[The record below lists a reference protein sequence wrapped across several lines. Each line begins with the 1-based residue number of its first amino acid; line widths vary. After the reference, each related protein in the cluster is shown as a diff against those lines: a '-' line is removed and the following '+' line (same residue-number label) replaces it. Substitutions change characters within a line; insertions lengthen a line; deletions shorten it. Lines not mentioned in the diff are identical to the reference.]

1 MGSFM
6 TGQPGLDVS
15 IFDMIVETGDVQA
28 RLQLAVELGGLLNDA
43 AAPENERDC
52 VVPCVLKLAAD
63 PVKDVRRVL
72 AESLIAAKDL
82 NGDILFSIIAD
93 DDDIALS
100 FLAETP
106 ALDHWKM
113 RSIARVGDTARQVT
127 LARRPDLDDEV
138 IKEIATQADL
148 SACLALFDNEQCTLS
163 DRNCRILYARFGRVQ
178 EIIDRL
184 LALDALPLDIRIL
197 QAKRASNQVHQ
208 LMAERGWVPAN
219 DAADM
224 VADAEER
231 AILQIL
237 ESANDVELPSLIR
250 FMTSRNMLTT
260 SIIMR
265 SAATGNMRTVEAA
278 MAHLANVSLTKAQ
291 DALYGSASSFNSLY
305 RGSGLPQTC
314 VGLLRAAGQ
323 VERELRDAK
332 RMLSD
337 ENFGRRLIEQI
348 MTGDGAMAAG
358 ERAKYLDFVGRYSG
372 ERVRLIAS
380 RLRDELVS
388 AA

>member
-1 MGSFM
+1 M
-6 TGQPGLDVS
+6 TGQPGLDVG
-15 IFDMIVETGDVQA
+15 IFDMIIETGDVQA
-28 RLQLAVELGGLLNDA
+28 RMQLAVELAGLINDA
-43 AAPENERDC
+43 EAPESERAC
-52 VVPCVLKLAAD
+52 VVPSVLKLAAD

-72 AESLIAAKDL
+72 AETVTTAKDL
-82 NGDILFSIIAD
+82 HGDILFSIIAD
-93 DDDIALS
+93 DDDIALP

-113 RSIARVGDTARQVT
+113 RSIARVGDPARQIT
-127 LARRPDLDDEV
+127 LAHRPDLDDDV
-138 IKEIATQADL
+138 VKEIATQADL

-163 DRNCRILYARFGRVQ
+163 DRNCRILYARFGGVQ

-184 LALDALPLDIRIL
+184 LALDTLPLDIRIL

-237 ESANDVELPSLIR
+237 DSANDAELPPLIR
-250 FMTSRNMLTT
+250 FMTSRSMLTA
-260 SIIMR
+260 SIVMR
-265 SAATGNMRTVEAA
+265 SAASGNMRIVETA
-278 MAHLANVSLTKAQ
+278 MAHLANVSLAKAQ
-291 DALYGSASSFNSLY
+291 DALYGGASAFNSLY
-305 RGSGLPQTC
+305 RGSGLPPTC
-314 VGLLRAAGQ
+314 IGLIRAAGQ
-323 VERELRDAK
+323 VERELREAK
-332 RMLSD
+332 RMLTP

-348 MTGDGAMAAG
+348 MTGDGAMAAAD
-358 ERAKYLDFVGRYSG
+358 RAKYLDLVGRYSG

-380 RLRDELVS
+380 RLREGLVS

>member
-1 MGSFM
+1 MN
-6 TGQPGLDVS
+6 GQPGLDVS

-28 RLQLAVELGGLLNDA
+28 RLQLAVELAGLVNDA
-43 AAPENERDC
+43 EAPEAERDC
-52 VVPCVLKLAAD
+52 VVPCLLKLASD
-63 PVKDVRRVL
+63 PVKEVRRVL
-72 AESLIAAKDL
+72 AEALVGAKELHGDL
-82 NGDILFSIIAD
+82 LFSIVAD
-93 DDDIALS
+93 DDDIALP

-113 RSIARVGDTARQVT
+113 RSIVRVGDVARQVT
-127 LARRPDLDDEV
+127 VAGRPDIDDDV

-148 SACLALFDNEQCTLS
+148 AACLALFDNMQCTLCE
-163 DRNCRILYARFGRVQ
+163 RNCRILYARFGRVQ
-178 EIIDRL
+178 EVIDRL
-184 LALDALPLDIRIL
+184 LALDTLPLDIRIL
-197 QAKRASNQVHQ
+197 QARRASNQVHQ

-237 ESANDVELPSLIR
+237 DSANDLELPSLIR
-250 FMTSRNMLTT
+250 FMTSRSMLNA

-265 SAATGNMRTVEAA
+265 SACAGNMRIVEVA
-278 MAHLANVSLTKAQ
+278 MAHLANASLAKAQ
-291 DALYGSASSFNSLY
+291 DALYGGASAFNSLY
-305 RGSGLPQTC
+305 RSSGLPQSC
-314 VGLLRAAGQ
+314 IGLLRAAGQ

-332 RMLSD
+332 RLLSD
-337 ENFGRRLIEQI
+337 ENFGRRLIEQV
-348 MTGDGAMAAG
+348 MTGDGAMSAA

-372 ERVRLIAS
+372 ERVRVIAS
-380 RLRDELVS
+380 RLREGLVS

>member
-1 MGSFM
+1 MK
-6 TGQPGLDVS
+6 GQPGLDVS

-28 RLQLAVELGGLLNDA
+28 RMQLAVELAGLVNDA
-43 AAPENERDC
+43 EAPENERDC
-52 VVPCVLKLAAD
+52 VVPSLLKLASD
-63 PVKDVRRVL
+63 PVKEVRRVL
-72 AESLIAAKDL
+72 AETLVTARYL
-82 NGDILFSIIAD
+82 HGDILFSIVAD
-93 DDDIALS
+93 DDDIALA

-113 RSIARVGDTARQVT
+113 RSIVRVGDTARQVT
-127 LARRPDLDDEV
+127 LAQRPDLDDDV
-138 IKEIATQADL
+138 IKEIATQADIA
-148 SACLALFDNEQCTLS
+148 ACLALFDNAQCTLS
-163 DRNCRILYARFGRVQ
+163 ERNCRILYARFGRVQ

-184 LALDALPLDIRIL
+184 LALDTLPLDIRVL

-237 ESANDVELPSLIR
+237 DSANDLELPSLIR
-250 FMTSRNMLTT
+250 FMTSRNMLNA

-265 SAATGNMRTVEAA
+265 SACAGNMRIVEVA
-278 MAHLANVSLTKAQ
+278 MAHLANVSLAKAQ
-291 DALYGSASSFNSLY
+291 DALYGGSSAFNSLY

-314 VGLLRAAGQ
+314 IGLLRAAGQ

-332 RMLSD
+332 RILSD
-337 ENFGRRLIEQI
+337 ESFGRRLIEQI
-348 MTGDGAMAAG
+348 MTGDGAMSAA
-358 ERAKYLDFVGRYSG
+358 ERAKYLDIVGRYSSD
-372 ERVRLIAS
+372 RVRVIAS
-380 RLRDELVS
+380 RLREGLVS

>member
-1 MGSFM
+1 MK
-6 TGQPGLDVS
+6 GQAGLDVS

-28 RLQLAVELGGLLNDA
+28 RMQLAVELAGLINNA
-43 AAPENERDC
+43 EAPENERDC
-52 VVPCVLKLAAD
+52 VVPSLLKLASD
-63 PVKDVRRVL
+63 PVKEVRRVL
-72 AESLIAAKDL
+72 AEALVTARDL
-82 NGDILFSIIAD
+82 HGDILFSIIAD
-93 DDDIALS
+93 DDDIALT
-100 FLAETP
+100 FLAETA

-113 RSIARVGDTARQVT
+113 RSIVRVGDTARQVT
-127 LARRPDLDDEV
+127 LAQRPDLDDDV
-138 IKEIATQADL
+138 IKEIVTQADIA
-148 SACLALFDNEQCTLS
+148 ACLALFDNAQCTLS
-163 DRNCRILYARFGRVQ
+163 ERNCRILYARFGRVQ

-184 LALDALPLDIRIL
+184 LALDTLPLDIRVL

-237 ESANDVELPSLIR
+237 DSASDLELPSLIR
-250 FMTSRNMLTT
+250 FMTGRNMLNA

-265 SAATGNMRTVEAA
+265 SACAGNMRIVEVT
-278 MAHLANVSLTKAQ
+278 MAHLANVSLAKAQ
-291 DALYGSASSFNSLY
+291 DALYGSASAFNSLY

-314 VGLLRAAGQ
+314 IGLLRAAGQ

-332 RMLSD
+332 RILSD
-337 ENFGRRLIEQI
+337 EDFGRRLIEQI
-348 MTGDGAMAAG
+348 MTGDGAMSAA
-358 ERAKYLDFVGRYSG
+358 ERAKYLDLVGRYSS
-372 ERVRLIAS
+372 ERVRVIAS
-380 RLRDELVS
+380 RLREGLVS

>member
-1 MGSFM
+1 M
-6 TGQPGLDVS
+6 TGQPGLDVG
-15 IFDMIVETGDVQA
+15 IFDMIIETGDAQA
-28 RLQLAVELGGLLNDA
+28 RTQLAVELAGLLNDPE
-43 AAPENERDC
+43 APENERDC
-52 VVPCVLKLAAD
+52 VVPVMLKLTTD
-63 PVKDVRRVL
+63 PVKEVRRTL
-72 AESLIAAKDL
+72 AETIVVAKDL
-82 NGDILFSIIAD
+82 HSDILFSIIAD
-93 DDDIALS
+93 EDDIALP

-127 LARRPDLDDEV
+127 LAKRPDLDDDV
-138 IKEIATQADL
+138 VKEIATQADL
-148 SACLALFDNEQCTLS
+148 AACLTLFDNEQCVLS

-184 LALDALPLDIRIL
+184 LALDTLPLDIRIL

-237 ESANDVELPSLIR
+237 DGANDVELPSLIR
-250 FMTSRNMLTT
+250 FMTGRSILTA
-260 SIIMR
+260 SMVMR
-265 SAATGNMRTVEAA
+265 SACVGNMRIVESAV
-278 MAHLANVSLTKAQ
+278 AHLANVTVAKAQ
-291 DALYGSASSFNSLY
+291 DALYGGTSAFNSLY
-305 RGSGLPQTC
+305 RSSGLPQTC
-314 VGLLRAAGQ
+314 TGLIRAAGQ

-332 RMLSD
+332 RVLSE
-337 ENFGRRLIEQI
+337 ENFARRLIEQV
-348 MTGDGAMAAG
+348 MTGDGAMPAA
-358 ERAKYLDFVGRYSG
+358 ERAKYLDFIGRYSG
-372 ERVRLIAS
+372 ERIRLIAN
-380 RLRDELVS
+380 RLREGLVS

>member
-1 MGSFM
+1 MK
-6 TGQPGLDVS
+6 GQPGLDVS

-28 RLQLAVELGGLLNDA
+28 RMQLAVELAGLISDA
-43 AAPENERDC
+43 EAPENERDC
-52 VVPCVLKLAAD
+52 VVPSLLKLASD
-63 PVKDVRRVL
+63 PVKEVRRAL
-72 AESLIAAKDL
+72 AETLVTARYL
-82 NGDILFSIIAD
+82 HGDILFSIVAD
-93 DDDIALS
+93 DDDIALR

-113 RSIARVGDTARQVT
+113 RSIVRVGDTARQVT
-127 LARRPDLDDEV
+127 LAQRPDLDDDV
-138 IKEIATQADL
+138 VKEIATQADIA
-148 SACLALFDNEQCTLS
+148 ACLALFDNAQCTLS
-163 DRNCRILYARFGRVQ
+163 ERNCRILYARFGRVQ

-184 LALDALPLDIRIL
+184 LALDTLPLDIRVL

-237 ESANDVELPSLIR
+237 DSANDLELPSLIR
-250 FMTSRNMLTT
+250 FMTGRNMLNA

-265 SAATGNMRTVEAA
+265 SACAGNMRIVEVA
-278 MAHLANVSLTKAQ
+278 MAHLANVSLAKAQ
-291 DALYGSASSFNSLY
+291 DALYGGASAFNSLY

-314 VGLLRAAGQ
+314 IGLLRAAGQ

-332 RMLSD
+332 RILSD

-348 MTGDGAMAAG
+348 MTGDGAMSAA
-358 ERAKYLDFVGRYSG
+358 ERAKYLDIVGRYSS
-372 ERVRLIAS
+372 ERVRVIAS
-380 RLRDELVS
+380 RLREGLVN